1 MSRRVVSIHYT
12 LTNSSGEK
20 LDSSSGQ
27 DPLTYMEGVG
37 QIIPG
42 LEKEIAL
49 LQKGDKK
56 RISVPASEAYGER
69 DERKIIKVPRE
80 KMPKQDIQIGDRF
93 AGGGEP
99 HSPVFVVKET
109 SLTEITLDAN
119 HPLAGVDLTFEVE
132 LVAVR
137 AATEEEAAHGHAHGE
152 HGHSH

>member
-12 LTNSSGEK
+12 LTNSSGEE
-20 LDSSSGQ
+20 LDSSNGQ
-27 DPLTYMEGVG
+27 EPLTYMEGVG

-80 KMPKQDIQIGDRF
+80 KMPKQDIKIGDRF
-93 AGGGEP
+93 AGGREP

-109 SLTEITLDAN
+109 TLTEITLDAN

-137 AATEEEAAHGHAHGE
+137 PATEEEAAHGHAHGE